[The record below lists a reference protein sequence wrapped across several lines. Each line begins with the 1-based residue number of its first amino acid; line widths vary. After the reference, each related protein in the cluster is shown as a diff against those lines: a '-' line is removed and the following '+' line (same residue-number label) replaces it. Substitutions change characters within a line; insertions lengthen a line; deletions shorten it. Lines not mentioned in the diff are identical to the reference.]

1 MLDNKS
7 RHKIIAELIYI
18 LGLDSEGKRME
29 PLGEEAPAETV
40 VSQTSGTKEKTKAVT
55 ADAKG
60 TTEDTGSVSSE
71 YGLGLDESGAWS
83 YAGRIPTAALN
94 HPLPRRESTKDMTNG
109 RTDKEKDS
117 INTL

>member
-40 VSQTSGTKEKTKAVT
+40 VSQTTDTKEKTKATTV
-55 ADAKG
+55 AKG
-60 TTEDTGSVSSE
+60 TMEDTGSVSSE